1 MKQQESKP
9 ASRPS
14 IGPGLVFALSVVGA
28 GDYVSNT
35 AIGATYGTALLWAL
49 LVASLCRYV
58 WVESLA
64 RYVLA
69 TGRTPFEGFASI
81 WYPLTWLFLATM
93 AIHRHV
99 NGLYHVLFMGAAFD
113 LFLPLPIASSAF
125 VWSLVFV
132 AIGFSLMFW
141 AGYHNLETFFKI
153 LMAFMGGSL
162 IVVVLLAPIPFADI
176 LKGLFIPTV
185 PDSTG
190 PYSAVLLL
198 TALLGTEACSM
209 SNVTY
214 SYFMWQKGWRNMT
227 YSARQRMDL
236 IYGIG
241 AMFMMGCLLQVA
253 AAGTIGQGGKVPVNV
268 QDLVQV
274 FSARLGWVGQ
284 ITFALGIWAA
294 VFTSFIGGITGY
306 SLAIADVIH
315 SMRDGASQSPILR
328 SREESQRDPL
338 YRGLLIF
345 FAFSPLYILWT
356 NVRPAW
362 LVLVAS
368 SAVVVLVPVL
378 SLSVLRLT
386 ADRRIMGEHRNG
398 WLSNSV
404 LIFVAVIACYFTYE
418 NGLSLL
424 HKLK

>member
-1 MKQQESKP
+1 MNPPDSQP
-9 ASRPS
+9 AKKPS
-14 IGPGLVFALSVVGA
+14 IGPGLVFALSVIGA

-35 AIGATYGTALLWAL
+35 ALGATYGTALLWAL
-49 LVASLCRYV
+49 LVASVCRYV
-58 WVESLA
+58 WIESLA

-69 TGRTPFEGFASI
+69 TGSTPFQGFASI
-81 WYPLTWLFLATM
+81 GRPLVWLLLATM
-93 AIHRHV
+93 VVHRHV
-99 NGLYHVLFMGAAFD
+99 NGLYHVLFMGASFD
-113 LFLPLPIASSAF
+113 LFLPLPIDSSAF

-141 AGYHNLETFFKI
+141 AGYRTLETFFKI

-162 IVVVLLAPIPFADI
+162 IVVVLLVPIPISQI
-176 LKGLFIPTV
+176 LKGLLIPSL
-185 PDSTG
+185 PDAAG

-214 SYFMWQKGWRNMT
+214 SYFMWQKGWRDMT

-236 IYGIG
+236 LYGIG
-241 AMFMMGCLLQVA
+241 AMFMMGCLLQIA

-274 FSARLGWVGQ
+274 FSARLGWIGQ
-284 ITFALGIWAA
+284 LTFALGIWAA

-306 SLAIADVIH
+306 SLAIADVFH
-315 SMRDGASQSPILR
+315 SMRAGAGQSPTLR

-338 YRGLLIF
+338 YRSLLIF
-345 FAFSPLYILWT
+345 FAFSPIYILWT

-368 SAVVVLVPVL
+368 SAVVVVVPIL
-378 SLSVLRLT
+378 SIAVLRLT
-386 ADRRIMGEHRNG
+386 ADRRIMGEYRNG
-398 WLSNSV
+398 MFANCTLV
-404 LIFVAVIACYFTYE
+404 FVAIIACYFTYA
-418 NGLSLL
+418 NGVSLI

>member
-1 MKQQESKP
+1 L
-9 ASRPS
+9 ARA
-14 IGPGLVFALSVVGA
+14 ITSV
-28 GDYVSNT
+28 
-35 AIGATYGTALLWAL
+35 
-49 LVASLCRYV
+49 CRYV
-58 WVESLA
+58 WIESLA

-69 TGRTPFEGFASI
+69 TGSTPFQGFASI
-81 WYPLTWLFLATM
+81 GRPLVWLFLATM
-93 AIHRHV
+93 VIHRHV
-99 NGLYHVLFMGAAFD
+99 NGLYHVLFMGASFD
-113 LFLPLPIASSAF
+113 LFLPLPIDSSAF

-141 AGYHNLETFFKI
+141 AGYRTLETFFKI

-162 IVVVLLAPIPFADI
+162 IVVVLLAPIPISEI
-176 LKGLFIPTV
+176 LKGLLIPSL
-185 PDSTG
+185 PDAAG
-190 PYSAVLLL
+190 PYSAILLL

-214 SYFMWQKGWRNMT
+214 SYFMWQKGWRDMS

-236 IYGIG
+236 LYGIG
-241 AMFMMGCLLQVA
+241 AMFMMGCLLQIA

-284 ITFALGIWAA
+284 LTFALGIWAA
-294 VFTSFIGGITGY
+294 VFTSYIGGITGY
-306 SLAIADVIH
+306 SLAIADVFH
-315 SMRDGASQSPILR
+315 SMRSGAGQSPTLR

-338 YRGLLIF
+338 YRSLLIF
-345 FAFSPLYILWT
+345 FSFSPIYILWT

-368 SAVVVLVPVL
+368 SAVVVVVPIL
-378 SLSVLRLT
+378 SIAVLRLT
-386 ADRRIMGEHRNG
+386 FDRRIMGEYRNG
-398 WLSNSV
+398 MFANCTLV
-404 LIFVAVIACYFTYE
+404 FVAVIACYFTYE
-418 NGLSLL
+418 NGVSLI